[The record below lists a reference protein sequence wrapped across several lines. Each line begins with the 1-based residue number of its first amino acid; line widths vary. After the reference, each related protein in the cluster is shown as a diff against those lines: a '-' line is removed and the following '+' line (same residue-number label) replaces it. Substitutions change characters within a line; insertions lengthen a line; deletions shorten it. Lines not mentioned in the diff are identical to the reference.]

1 MRSIHALCLFKEIA
15 YDLVVGFGINFPLQ
29 PVEHLL
35 NIVFDL
41 DGSSHVIELSYY
53 RFIILWN
60 AGDFNMPSKQIRVE
74 IEDPSAED
82 SSLPSQEIT
91 IVSHCLLNPLTR
103 VKGLSP
109 VHFSPAGPV
118 IQLPCPE
125 ALYMGLDR
133 WTVTKNQMDVPQ
145 FRRFC
150 RTIIVHYA
158 DLMEM
163 LARGGARLRI
173 VGVARSPSCGVDTTS
188 IGHTGGR
195 VAEQSHAHVAGRGVF
210 MEELLAEME
219 RRGVAC
225 RAEEVGASA
234 RGE

>member
-1 MRSIHALCLFKEIA
+1 LMQSNK
-15 YDLVVGFGINFPLQ
+15 
-29 PVEHLL
+29 
-35 NIVFDL
+35 
-41 DGSSHVIELSYY
+41 
-53 RFIILWN
+53 
-60 AGDFNMPSKQIRVE
+60 KQVRVE
-74 IEDPSAED
+74 IEDPSSED
-82 SSLPSQEIT
+82 SSMLAQEIT
-91 IVSHCLLNPLTR
+91 ILSHCLLNPLTR
-103 VKGLSP
+103 VRGLAP

-125 ALYMGLDR
+125 ALYLGLDR

-150 RTIIVHYA
+150 RTLITPYA

-163 LARGGARLRI
+163 LARHGARLRI
-173 VGVARSPSCGVDTTS
+173 VGVVGSPSCGVATTS
-188 IGHTGGR
+188 SGYTGGR

-210 MEELLAEME
+210 MEELLAEIE

-234 RGE
+234 TGQ

>member
-1 MRSIHALCLFKEIA
+1 
-15 YDLVVGFGINFPLQ
+15 
-29 PVEHLL
+29 
-35 NIVFDL
+35 
-41 DGSSHVIELSYY
+41 
-53 RFIILWN
+53 
-60 AGDFNMPSKQIRVE
+60 MPPKQIRVK

-82 SSLPSQEIT
+82 SSLLAQEIT

-103 VKGLSP
+103 VKGLAP
-109 VHFSPAGPV
+109 VRFSPAGPV

-145 FRRFC
+145 FRKFC
-150 RTIIVHYA
+150 QTLIAPHA

-163 LARGGARLRI
+163 LARQGVRLRI
-173 VGVARSPSCGVDTTS
+173 VGVANSPSCGVDTTS
-188 IGHTGGR
+188 VGHTGGR
-195 VAEQSHAHVAGRGVF
+195 VAEQAHAHVAGRGVF
-210 MEELLAEME
+210 MEELLAEMK

-234 RGE
+234 DGR

>member
-1 MRSIHALCLFKEIA
+1 VRSIHALCLFEEIA
-15 YDLVVGFGINFPLQ
+15 DDLVVGFGINFLLQ
-29 PVEHLL
+29 PVKHLL
-35 NIVFDL
+35 NIVFNL

-82 SSLPSQEIT
+82 SSLLAQEIT

-103 VKGLSP
+103 VKSLAP

-150 RTIIVHYA
+150 QTLIAPYA

-163 LARGGARLRI
+163 LARQGARLHI
-173 VGVARSPSCGVDTTS
+173 VGVAKSPSCGVDTTS
-188 IGHTGGR
+188 IGHIGGR
-195 VAEQSHAHVAGRGVF
+195 VAEQSHAHMAGQGVF
-210 MEELLAEME
+210 MEELLAEMK

-234 RGE
+234 RVE